1 MNMTVA
7 APPATKIPQFINGQW
22 VESRAS
28 EWLDVVNP
36 ATAEVL
42 GRVPISDAAEV
53 TRAIDAAQA
62 AYPEW
67 RRTPAEDRIQ
77 PLFKLKMLLEEHLN
91 DFGRIITQEN
101 GKTFAEAKAEM
112 RRAIENVEVACGI
125 PMRMTGYKL
134 GDWGRGGAR
143 TMVPHPPD
151 VEPADT

>member
-1 MNMTVA
+1 MTVA
-7 APPATKIPQFINGQW
+7 APHVEKIPQFINGQW

-53 TRAIDAAQA
+53 TRAIDGAQA

-77 PLFKLKMLLEEHLN
+77 PLFKLKILLEEAL
-91 DFGRIITQEN
+91 DEFGRIITQRN
-101 GKTFAEAKAEM
+101 GKTFPVAKAEHW
-112 RRAIENVEVACGI
+112 RAIGDVNEACCTHCI
-125 PMRMTGYKL
+125 LKACHQEQL
-134 GDWGRGGAR
+134 A
-143 TMVPHPPD
+143 
-151 VEPADT
+151 

>member
-7 APPATKIPQFINGQW
+7 APLATKIPQFINGQW
-22 VESRAS
+22 IESHAS

-42 GRVPISDAAEV
+42 GRVPMSDAAEV

-62 AYPEW
+62 EYPEW

-77 PLFKLKMLLEEHLN
+77 PLFKLKMLLEEHLD

-101 GKTFAEAKAEM
+101 GKTFTEAKAEM
-112 RRAIENVEVACGI
+112 RRAIEI
-125 PMRMTGYKL
+125 
-134 GDWGRGGAR
+134 GRASCR
-143 TMVPHPPD
+143 ERV
-151 VEPADT
+151 